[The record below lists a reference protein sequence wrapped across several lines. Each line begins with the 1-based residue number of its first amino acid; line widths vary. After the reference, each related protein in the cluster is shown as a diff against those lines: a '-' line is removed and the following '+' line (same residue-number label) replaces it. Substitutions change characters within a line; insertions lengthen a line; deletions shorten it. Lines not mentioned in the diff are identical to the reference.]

1 MDAPKPPAVEDSES
15 KDASLSGL
23 ACLWDGSSAVRQ
35 RMRKKFNL
43 LVHYDPKLQKMLNV
57 KVEKTT
63 HNVRTNAAVLS
74 PVLKIM
80 KVTGALPA
88 KDKLMEQV
96 VDVFGRFSMPITENL
111 SNSQSWAIRDMISV
125 LKKNKTKKAWHKDNG
140 FASILW
146 HVRSNIYLFCAMHV
160 SYTLAAKG
168 PSDPAASLGYGC
180 M

>member
-35 RMRKKFNL
+35 RMRKKFNV

-80 KVTGALPA
+80 K
-88 KDKLMEQV
+88 LM
-96 VDVFGRFSMPITENL
+96 GGL
-111 SNSQSWAIRDMISV
+111 LAIDPFPLQRTFQI
-125 LKKNKTKKAWHKDNG
+125 
-140 FASILW
+140 
-146 HVRSNIYLFCAMHV
+146 RSR
-160 SYTLAAKG
+160 G
-168 PSDPAASLGYGC
+168 PSGI
-180 M
+180 